1 MIDNLESA
9 ELNDF
14 KEVIIQLT
22 RAENDLEPD
31 SRLKTELLQQFKKI
45 ETNDT
50 KQTSKRTTSFFEILL
65 SQSSGGSFGI
75 VWFRNNALFYK

>member
-75 VWFRNNALFYK
+75 VWFSIFVF

>member
-22 RAENDLEPD
+22 RAENDVEPD
-31 SRLKTELLQQFKKI
+31 SQLKTELLQQFKKVI
-45 ETNDT
+45 
-50 KQTSKRTTSFFEILL
+50 ILEFL
-65 SQSSGGSFGI
+65 
-75 VWFRNNALFYK
+75 